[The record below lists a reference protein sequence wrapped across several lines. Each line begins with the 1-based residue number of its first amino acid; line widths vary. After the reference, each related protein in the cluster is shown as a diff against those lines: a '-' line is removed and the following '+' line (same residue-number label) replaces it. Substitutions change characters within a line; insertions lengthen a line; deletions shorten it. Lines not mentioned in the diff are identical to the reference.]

1 MRNSLRIA
9 RIFGIDINIDWS
21 WLIIFML
28 IIWQLG
34 AFVFRVYHPS
44 WSAGMIW
51 GTSVIAALLFFGS
64 VLAHELA
71 HSVVAIA
78 KGLPVKQII
87 LFVFGGVSN
96 IQREPSSAGDEFQIA
111 IVGPLM
117 SFVIGAVCLAIGVAL
132 GGPLPLLSG
141 DPLAYIS
148 HLGPVATI
156 LMWLGSINIVLGVFN
171 LIPGFP
177 LDGGRVLRSTLW
189 AATGNLRRATVW
201 AAGISHLVAWL
212 FIVCGVLMIF
222 GAQIPFF
229 GTGLAGGAWLIFIG
243 WFLNNAATASYRQV
257 VIHDVL
263 EGIPVARL
271 MRPEVRSVPPD
282 IPVSMLVYDYLMR
295 SDERAFP
302 VAVGD
307 QLLGLVGMQDVQK
320 IPREAWDTTP
330 VREIMVPATELEVAT
345 PEEAASDALN
355 TLATSDIAQVPVLN
369 HGHLVGVL
377 RRRDV
382 VKWLQMHA
390 DRAA

>member
-21 WLIIFML
+21 WLIICAL
-28 IIWQLG
+28 IVWQLG
-34 AFVFRVYHPS
+34 GFVFRSYHPQ

-51 GTSVIAALLFFGS
+51 GTAVVAALLFFAS

-96 IQREPSSAGDEFQIA
+96 IQREPTSAGDEFQIA

-117 SFVIGAVCLAIGVAL
+117 SFVIGVVSLLIGWGL
-132 GGPLPLLSG
+132 GGSLPLSSG
-141 DPLAYIS
+141 ASPEYIA

-156 LMWLGSINIVLGVFN
+156 LMWLGSVNILLGVFN

-177 LDGGRVLRSTLW
+177 LDGGRVLRSILW
-189 AATGNLRRATVW
+189 ATTGNLRRATRW
-201 AAGISHLVAWL
+201 AAGVSHLVAWL
-212 FIVCGVLMIF
+212 FI
-222 GAQIPFF
+222 
-229 GTGLAGGAWLIFIG
+229 AGGIFLFFTHADLLGGIWLVFIG
-243 WFLNNAATASYRQV
+243 WFLNNAAGASYRQV
-257 VIHDVL
+257 IIHDVL
-263 EGIPVARL
+263 DGVPVARL
-271 MRPEVRSVPPD
+271 MRPEVRSVSPD
-282 IPVSMLVYDYLMR
+282 IPISTLVYDILMR
-295 SDERAFP
+295 SDENALP

-307 QLLGLVGMQDVQK
+307 QLLGLVSHQDVQK
-320 IPREAWDTTP
+320 VPREAWETTP
-330 VREIMVPATELEVAT
+330 VRTIMTPVNELEVAT
-345 PEEAASDALN
+345 PEETASDALN
-355 TLATSDIAQVPVLN
+355 TLAARDVAQMPVLD

-377 RRRDV
+377 RRHDV

>member
-21 WLIIFML
+21 WLIILAL
-28 IIWQLG
+28 IVWELG
-34 AFVFRVYHPS
+34 GVFRIYHPS
-44 WSAGMIW
+44 WTAGLVW
-51 GTSVIAALLFFGS
+51 GTAVVAAILFFAS

-78 KGLPVKQII
+78 KGLPVKQIL
-87 LFVFGGVSN
+87 LFIFGGVSN
-96 IQREPSSAGDEFQIA
+96 IQREPTSAGDEFQIA

-117 SFVIGAVCLAIGVAL
+117 SFVIGAVCLAIGWVL
-132 GGPLPLLSG
+132 GAPKPLASG
-141 DPLAYIS
+141 DPLRVIAS
-148 HLGPVATI
+148 LGPAATI
-156 LMWLGSINIVLGVFN
+156 LMWLGSINLALGIFN

-177 LDGGRVLRSTLW
+177 LDGGRVLRSILW
-189 AATGNLRRATVW
+189 AGTGNLRRATLW

-212 FIVCGVLMIF
+212 FIFCGILMIF
-222 GAQIPFF
+222 GAEIPFF
-229 GTGLAGGAWLIFIG
+229 GTGLVGGFWLIFIG

-263 EGIPVARL
+263 EGVPVARL
-271 MRPEVRSVPPD
+271 MRPDVRSVPPD
-282 IPVSMLVYDYLMR
+282 MPISTLVYDVLMR
-295 SDERAFP
+295 SDDRAFP
-302 VAVGD
+302 VADGD
-307 QLLGLVGMQDVQK
+307 RLLGLVGLQDVHK
-320 IPREAWDTTP
+320 AAREAWETTP
-330 VREIMVPATELEVAT
+330 VREIMTPAAELEVAT

-355 TLATSDIAQVPVLN
+355 TLATSDIAQVPVLD

-390 DRAA
+390 DQAA